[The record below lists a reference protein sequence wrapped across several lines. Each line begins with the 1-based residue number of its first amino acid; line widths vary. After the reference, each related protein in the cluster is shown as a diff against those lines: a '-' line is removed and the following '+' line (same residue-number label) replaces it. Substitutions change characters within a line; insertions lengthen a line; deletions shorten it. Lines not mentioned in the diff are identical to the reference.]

1 MGGRRV
7 KIILLLLVFLG
18 AALLFSFRFFLTGDA
33 RDLPGNAHAA
43 EIMLP
48 SPAHD
53 SGFSLE
59 RAIYERLSHR
69 TFTERPLTLAEVG
82 QLLWAAYGIGIDGVT
97 GASRTVPSA
106 GATHPLEVY
115 LVAGEV
121 EGLAPGVYRY
131 NLIGHSLI
139 QVAADDRRQRLAAAA
154 LNQHFVATAPVSI
167 VLAAEYRRTTAR
179 YGERGVRYVYME
191 VGHSTQNIYLQCGP
205 LGLGAVAVGAFDDAD
220 VKALLE
226 IGEEPLMIIPVGDID
241 ART

>member
-1 MGGRRV
+1 MGGRKV
-7 KIILLLLVFLG
+7 KILLLLLVFLG
-18 AALLFSFRFFLTGDA
+18 VALLFSFRFFLTGGA
-33 RDLPGNAHAA
+33 RDLPGNAHTA

-69 TFTERPLTLAEVG
+69 GFIERPLTLAEVG
-82 QLLWAAYGIGIDGVT
+82 QLLWAACGIGIDGVT

-121 EGLAPGVYRY
+121 DGLAPGVYRY
-131 NLIGHSLI
+131 NLVGHSLFR
-139 QVAADDRRQRLAAAA
+139 VAADDRRQGLAAAA
-154 LNQHFVATAPVSI
+154 LNQHFVAMAPVSI
-167 VLAAEYRRTTAR
+167 VLAADYGRTTIR
-179 YGERGVRYVYME
+179 YGERGVRYVHME
-191 VGHSTQNIYLQCGP
+191 VGHSTQNIYLQCSP
-205 LGLGAVAVGAFDDAD
+205 LGLGAVAVGAFDDAK

-226 IGEEPLMIIPVGDID
+226 IGEEPLMIIPVGDI
-241 ART
+241 AAGT

>member
-7 KIILLLLVFLG
+7 KILLILFGILG
-18 AALLFSFRFFLTGDA
+18 VALLFSFRFFLTGGA
-33 RDLPGNAHAA
+33 QDLPGNVNAA
-43 EIMLP
+43 EITLP
-48 SPAHD
+48 PPAHD

-69 TFTERPLTLAEVG
+69 SFAERPLTLEEVG

-106 GATHPLEVY
+106 GATDPLEVY

-121 EGLAPGVYRY
+121 DGLAPGVYRY
-131 NLIGHSLI
+131 NLVEHSLLKI
-139 QVAADDRRQRLAAAA
+139 AADDRRQRLAAAA
-154 LNQHFVATAPVSI
+154 LNQHFVAAAPVNI
-167 VLAAEYRRTTAR
+167 VLAADYSRTTAR
-179 YGERGVRYVYME
+179 YGERGLRYVYME

-205 LGLGAVAVGAFDDAD
+205 LGLGAVAVGAFDDTE

-226 IGEEPLMIIPVGDID
+226 IREEPLMIIPVGGIA
-241 ART
+241 AR